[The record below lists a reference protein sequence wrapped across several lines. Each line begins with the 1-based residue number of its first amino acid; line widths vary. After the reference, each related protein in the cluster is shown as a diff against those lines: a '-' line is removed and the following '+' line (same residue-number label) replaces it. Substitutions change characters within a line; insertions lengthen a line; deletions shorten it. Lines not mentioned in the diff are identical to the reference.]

1 VAGVDRSAPDGRS
14 RLGAFASPAPFLIA
28 LAILIVLRPQG
39 DPDYWWHVRVGDW
52 ILANGATPH
61 TELLS
66 WLSGGGSWT
75 APSWASEVL
84 LSLLDRATGPA
95 GSAVL
100 FFIVSMAILAMVAVL
115 ARHVRPSLGAGA
127 LSGLVFAAALV
138 MNPVWL
144 PRAQLWDVLFVL
156 VGLYAMLRY
165 LDEGWTRGLVLMPIV
180 MVAWA
185 NLHGAGTLVYLLLAA
200 GVIAGEMWNRRARR
214 RPGRPWRP
222 LVLSVLITVLAISVN
237 PYGPSL
243 YVYGFTTTASGPT
256 ADYILEWQS
265 PNFHTLILRP
275 AQAFIAFGLVGALA
289 FVRMRDARIVALVA
303 GFTFMTLQSGRYL
316 EFLIP
321 VSLGVAGPAL
331 IAATWRILAPLAL
344 VRLHFTRRHRV
355 FVGVVGGTL
364 GLVLLL
370 GRVVAMPGLQ
380 DESVRGYQPVD
391 AAAWLKQNPQSGRL
405 FSEYGW
411 GGYLSYQL
419 GVPVG
424 PYGASDAFGDATLVE
439 IQGVFN
445 GSLDPGAYFDR
456 NSVDTVV
463 VPGESVIGHYLA
475 ASEGWREVYRDERA
489 VVFRREVPGA

>member
-1 VAGVDRSAPDGRS
+1 MAGTDRPAPAPER
-14 RLGAFASPAPFLIA
+14 RFGALASPAPLLIA
-28 LAILIVLRPQG
+28 LAVLIVLRPQG

-52 ILANGATPH
+52 ILANGGAPH

-75 APSWASEVL
+75 APSWASEVML
-84 LSLLDRATGPA
+84 ALLDRTTGTA
-95 GSAVL
+95 GSVVL
-100 FFIVSMAILAMVAVL
+100 FFLVSLAILAMVAAL
-115 ARHVRPSLGAGA
+115 ARHVRPSTGPGE
-127 LSGLVFAAALV
+127 LSGLVFTAALV

-165 LDEGWTRGLVLMPIV
+165 LDDGWTRGLVLMPIV

-185 NLHGAGTLVYLLLAA
+185 NLHGAGTLVYLLVAA
-200 GVIAGEMWNRRARR
+200 GVIAGEAWNRRARR
-214 RPGRPWRP
+214 RAGRPWKP
-222 LVLSVLITVLAISVN
+222 LLVSVAITMLAISVN

-265 PNFHTLILRP
+265 PDFHTMILRP
-275 AQAFIAFGLVGALA
+275 AQVFIAFGLVGALA
-289 FVRMRDARIVALVA
+289 FVRMRDARIMALVA

-316 EFLIP
+316 EFLVP

-331 IAATWRILAPLAL
+331 IAGTWRILAPLAV

-370 GRVVAMPGLQ
+370 GRAASLPSLQ

-391 AAAWLKQNPQSGRL
+391 AAAWLARNPPAGRL

-419 GVPVG
+419 GVPIG
-424 PYGASDAFGDATLVE
+424 PYGASDAFGDTVLSD
-439 IQGVFN
+439 IRGVFN
-445 GSLDPGAYFDR
+445 GTIDPATYFDR
-456 NSVDTVV
+456 NGVDTVV
-463 VPGESVIGHYLA
+463 VPGDSVLGHYLA
-475 ASEGWREVYRDERA
+475 ASPAWTERFRDERA
-489 VVFRREVPGA
+489 VVFERVQSGA